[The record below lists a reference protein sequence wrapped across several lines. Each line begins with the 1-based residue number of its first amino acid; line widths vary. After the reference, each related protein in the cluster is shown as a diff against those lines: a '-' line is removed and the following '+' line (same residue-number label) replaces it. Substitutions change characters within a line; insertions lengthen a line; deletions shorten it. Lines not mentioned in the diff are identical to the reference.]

1 MMLQGLMK
9 HNGCYVCRLAER
21 QQACR
26 FWCIGRQDSLQGEA
40 TLGNPRMEEL
50 LVHAVAAAA
59 GSSRDDVSGPAV
71 AAAAVAGGAGAGFGS
86 SPPARYRH

>member
-59 GSSRDDVSGPAV
+59 GSSRDDVSGPA

>member
-59 GSSRDDVSGPAV
+59 GSSRDDVSGPV